1 MVHGIRITR
10 LASGCGAGTLKLW
23 NPANLTNSLATIPY
37 HKSAIRTLD
46 FSQDGQTLASGG
58 EDRTVKLWNL
68 ASLLMTLP
76 SQREVASFPLPGK
89 IRLVEF
95 SPNDDA
101 LIIITDDGILRLI
114 RATNLREADEEL
126 QAMNR

>member
-1 MVHGIRITR
+1 
-10 LASGCGAGTLKLW
+10 
-23 NPANLTNSLATIPY
+23 
-37 HKSAIRTLD
+37 
-46 FSQDGQTLASGG
+46 
-58 EDRTVKLWNL
+58 
-68 ASLLMTLP
+68 MTLP